1 MEKYKGDKRSKE
13 YRQWKKNLEQSSKG
27 FGDKVEKVFKAT
39 GIDKAAKFLLGEDC
53 GCEERKDT
61 LNKIFPSKKINCL
74 TEEEYNYLANFFES
88 KPSTVKPDIQ
98 KELIVIYNRIFNE
111 RAGTTGCNSCFA
123 KGIFAKL
130 KQVFNEYND

>member
-1 MEKYKGDKRSKE
+1 MEDYKGDKRSKE
-13 YRQWKKNLEQSSKG
+13 YKQWKKNLEGSSKG
-27 FGDKVEKVFKAT
+27 LGDKVEKVFKAT
-39 GIDKAAKFLLGEDC
+39 GISKAAKFILGEDC

-88 KPSTVKPDIQ
+88 KPQRVIGDVQ
-98 KELIVIYNRIFNE
+98 KELIVIYNRVFNE
-111 RAGTTGCNSCFA
+111 RAGTTGCNSCFIN
-123 KGIFAKL
+123 GVFAKL

>member
-1 MEKYKGDKRSKE
+1 MEDYKGDKRSKE
-13 YRQWKKNLEQSSKG
+13 YRQYKKNLEDASKG
-27 FGDKVEKVFKAT
+27 LGDKVEKVFKAT
-39 GIDKAAKFLLGEDC
+39 GISKVAKFILGEDC

-74 TEEEYNYLANFFES
+74 TEEEYNYLADFFDS
-88 KPSTVKPDIQ
+88 KPQRVEVDVQ
-98 KELIVIYNRIFNE
+98 KKLIVIYNRVFNE
-111 RAGTTGCNSCFA
+111 RAGTTGCDSCFA